1 MKTIRLMIADDH
13 GLLRMGLAT
22 LMKFHPDI
30 EVVGDAEN
38 GREAV
43 ELVRKLRPDVVV
55 MDLMMPVM
63 GGVEATRLI
72 HEAQPEVRILIL
84 TTFGTSTDVALA
96 VRAGAAGALVKD
108 TPNDELI
115 EAIRAVAGGA
125 SVFSP
130 EIRRVLDED
139 PDPVAF
145 TPRQMEVLKAL
156 TRGLSNPDIAKLLS
170 ISSDAVKQHVNAIF
184 TKLGAANRAE
194 AVAIALRKHLLKI

>member
-1 MKTIRLMIADDH
+1 MRRIRLMIADDH

-22 LMKFHPDI
+22 LMKFHTDI

-194 AVAIALRKHLLKI
+194 AVAIALRKQLLKI